1 MGKIL
6 MSAKSEVLREQKVV
20 RAAKALQRA
29 RSLRNTRRTIGVSGI
44 IEHIEHIEDVD
55 GDWLENWTDTPNTLL
70 EDEADKSALT
80 L

>member
-44 IEHIEHIEDVD
+44 IEHIEDVD

-70 EDEADKSALT
+70 EDEADKGALS

>member
-44 IEHIEHIEDVD
+44 IEHIEDVD
-55 GDWLENWTDTPNTLL
+55 GDWLEKWTDTPNTLL
-70 EDEADKSALT
+70 EDEADKGALSF
-80 L
+80 